1 MKAVR
6 ATAKKQTGAMLRSL
20 KIVFNPYQVHLT
32 QVEIKKSA

>member
-6 ATAKKQTGAMLRSL
+6 ATAKKQTGAIAAFI
-20 KIVFNPYQVHLT
+20 KNCIPYQVGLT